1 MDLTDDQIFEK
12 IVNQCG
18 RCIRNTLLP
27 YEYEW
32 TCIACGYNESMNS
45 LKINKKNIVNRLKY
59 AENKIFGICVDIHK
73 IYECGDEFEKIKF
86 CPH

>member
-45 LKINKKNIVNRLKY
+45 LKINEKKY
-59 AENKIFGICVDIHK
+59 C
-73 IYECGDEFEKIKF
+73 
-86 CPH
+86 